1 MRRLL
6 ILYGAAITS
15 VVVISLLVPLAALMR
30 SMAED
35 HATGL
40 AHQEA
45 QSVAV
50 VAAGAEDERLRAVVR
65 SVNTA
70 SSRRTTIFMPDG
82 SVIGVPSR
90 RTPSVNLAAK
100 GRAFTANVSGGR
112 EVLLPVS
119 GPNGVLVVRSFVP
132 TALLRAGWLRAM
144 ITLGTVGIVLLTL
157 AIFAAERIATR
168 VSRSVRDL
176 AAVANQLAGGD
187 FKARVDPAGPPEVV
201 LVGRVLNRLGDRI
214 SQLLAG
220 EREIV
225 ADLSHRLRTPITA
238 LRLDADGL
246 TMPEER
252 TRMAQHVAD
261 LEASVDTLIR
271 VARQP
276 GRPASQHRCDAAG
289 VVAERARFW
298 SVLAEEQYR
307 WLRTELPNGPCPVPL
322 DESRLG
328 AVLDA
333 LVDNVFAHTREGVPF
348 TLSVRRC
355 RNGRVVVAVDDAGG
369 GIADPTLA
377 LRGRSG
383 AGSTGL
389 GLDVAR
395 RDAENAGGRLII
407 ERSRSGG
414 ARVALE
420 LPCA

>member
-35 HATGL
+35 HAVGL

-70 SSRRTTIFMPDG
+70 SSRRTTVFMPDG
-82 SVIGVPSR
+82 SVFGAPAR
-90 RTPSVNLAAK
+90 RTPSVELAAR
-100 GRAFTANVSGGR
+100 GRALTANVSGGR
-112 EVLLPVS
+112 EVLLPVG
-119 GPNGVLVVRSFVP
+119 GPKGVLVVRSFVP
-132 TALLRAGWLRAM
+132 TSLLRAGWLRAM
-144 ITLGTVGIVLLTL
+144 IMLGTVGVVLLTL
-157 AIFAAERIATR
+157 AILAAERIATR

-176 AAVANQLAGGD
+176 AAVANRLAGGD
-187 FKARVDPAGPPEVV
+187 FTARVEPAGPPEVV

-225 ADLSHRLRTPITA
+225 ADLSHRLRTPMTA

-246 TMPEER
+246 TLPEER
-252 TRMAQHVAD
+252 NRMAQHVAD

-276 GRPASQHRCDAAG
+276 GRPVSQNRCDAAG
-289 VVAERARFW
+289 VVADRARFW

-307 WLRTELPNGPCPVPL
+307 SIRTELPPGPCRVPL

-348 TLSVRRC
+348 MLSVRRC
-355 RNGRVVVAVDDAGG
+355 RNGRVMIAVEDAGG
-369 GIADPTLA
+369 GISDPTLA
-377 LRGRSG
+377 FRGRSG

-395 RDAENAGGRLII
+395 RDAENAGGRLVI
-407 ERSRSGG
+407 ERSRTGG
-414 ARVALE
+414 ARVALD
-420 LPCA
+420 LPPA